1 MFLCGLV
8 TGFSMWRW
16 NERFQTW
23 DAIPGLKDQ
32 PQASRAP
39 SQEFNSLFSCFA
51 RGEGNTDVKSF
62 WKIPFVKGFYS
73 YFHIWPYENYKGDR
87 GDGCPVDAELT
98 WSGSGRLSA
107 MASQIQTGKTSGI
120 WSMKY
125 HEIMK
130 SRMFVTNF
138 TVGFHWFHGHN
149 IQKASTQKRCQQT
162 VANVTCPQSR
172 QLSPFSDGSIG
183 SIQEPLSECFQ
194 HKTHRITSLLRNLP
208 ALDSPRF
215 KSSMGRSASNTYL

>member
-1 MFLCGLV
+1 
-8 TGFSMWRW
+8 MWQW

-32 PQASRAP
+32 PLASRAP

-51 RGEGNTDVKSF
+51 RGDGNTDVKSF

-73 YFHIWPYENYKGDR
+73 YFHIWLIWPYENYKGDR

-98 WSGSGRLSA
+98 WSGSGRLSV

-120 WSMKY
+120 LSMKY
-125 HEIMK
+125 HEITK
-130 SRMFVTNF
+130 SRRFVTNLSNF

-162 VANVTCPQSR
+162 VANVTCPRSR
-172 QLSPFSDGSIG
+172 QLSPFSDGDTKSKRK
-183 SIQEPLSECFQ
+183 LSEAF
-194 HKTHRITSLLRNLP
+194 
-208 ALDSPRF
+208 D
-215 KSSMGRSASNTYL
+215 KSV